1 MLNKKTHTHTRTQV
15 RAVIV
20 ENTFLSVSHMVD
32 KLLPML
38 TRIKWL
44 VLRLKWDNEEKARR
58 LKKPVLYISGE
69 GLV

>member
-1 MLNKKTHTHTRTQV
+1 M
-15 RAVIV
+15 IV

-44 VLRLKWDNEEKARR
+44 VLRLKWDNVEKARR
-58 LKKPVLYISGE
+58 LKKPVLYVSGE
-69 GLV
+69 GA